1 MTRVHW
7 YQADHRGEH
16 NRAFTVR
23 PDLWPPGTFA
33 WTLPHLDDVAWVI
46 EGAPR
51 PVEPQPDTRYLVPG
65 VAEAAILA
73 GQVHVAK
80 QSLTHLPW
88 AEVAVDDPEESP

>member
-33 WTLPHLDDVAWVI
+33 WTLKMDNVACWVI

-51 PVEPQPDTRYLVPG
+51 PLGPQPDTRYLVPG

-73 GQVHVAK
+73 GQVHVAAS
-80 QSLTHLPW
+80 SLAHLPW

>member
-23 PDLWPPGTFA
+23 P
-33 WTLPHLDDVAWVI
+33 

-73 GQVHVAK
+73 GQVHVAAS
-80 QSLTHLPW
+80 SLAHLPW